1 MADTT
6 WLSWPFFDDS
16 HRRLADELS
25 SWCDREIA
33 PVVSGEEHDLDSA
46 CRTYVKLLGAGGWLA
61 YLMPV
66 VHGGVH
72 ERPDLRSLCIIRETL
87 GFHSPLADFC
97 FALQGL
103 GTTPVVKLGT
113 PEQQAAWLPRIREG
127 DVVTAFAISEPEG
140 GSDVAAMTTT
150 ARREGD
156 DWIVDGTKTW
166 ISNAGIADYY
176 IVFARWPD
184 GGEKSYVA
192 LLVEAGAPG
201 LDTSERLEVMAP
213 HPIGTIKLHNCRVP
227 GANLIG
233 QPGKGLGVAL
243 ATLDLF
249 RSTVGA
255 AALGYARRAL
265 DEAAAWS
272 QERRTYGKT
281 LAEHQMTRGKLADM
295 AVSVDAMALLVYRA
309 GWVYDR
315 GGQGR
320 VTREAAMAKLYAT
333 EAAWKVIDDAVQ
345 LFGGR
350 GVLKGHPVERLY
362 REIRALRI
370 YEGASEIQ
378 KIIIANQILSPD
390 AVRAARAPS
399 SDGNS

>member
-1 MADTT
+1 MPDTSY
-6 WLSWPFFDDS
+6 LSWPFFDES
-16 HRRLADELS
+16 HRRVAAELEA
-25 SWCDREIA
+25 WCVKEIA
-33 PVVSGEEHDLDSA
+33 PRVANEEHDLDGS
-46 CRTYVKLLGAGGWLA
+46 CRAYVKLLGQAGWLD
-61 YLMPV
+61 YLMPAA
-66 VHGGVH
+66 HGGVH
-72 ERPDLRSLCIIRETL
+72 EQPDLRTLCLIRETL

-103 GTTPVVKLGT
+103 GSVPVSRLGT
-113 PEQQAAWLPRIREG
+113 PEQQETWLPRVRAGE
-127 DVVTAFAISEPEG
+127 VVTAFAISEPEG

-150 ARREGD
+150 ARKDGA

-176 IVFARWPD
+176 VVFARWPD
-184 GGEKSYVA
+184 GGDKAYVA
-192 LLVEAGAPG
+192 LLVEADRPG
-201 LDTSERLEVMAP
+201 LDTTERLEVMAP
-213 HPIGTIKLHNCRVP
+213 HPIGTIRLTDCRVP
-227 GANLIG
+227 GANLLG
-233 QPGKGLGVAL
+233 QAGKGLGVAL

-272 QERRTYGKT
+272 QLRRTYGKT
-281 LAEHQMTRGKLADM
+281 LAEHQLTRGRLADM
-295 AVSVDAMALLVYRA
+295 AVAVDAMALLVYRA

-320 VTREAAMAKLYAT
+320 VTREAAMAKLFAT

-378 KIIIANQILSPD
+378 KIIIANQVLSPE
-390 AVRAARAPS
+390 AARAARVPPG
-399 SDGNS
+399 SDS